1 MSGILD
7 DQLTARTIEYLEILQ
22 EECAEVIQAVSKIK
36 RFGLHSFNP
45 TDKKKVQN
53 IEHLITEVGDVIGMV
68 RLLTESELGSKHG
81 MNLESLSKAGEKKV
95 KKVAKYLQN

>member
-7 DQLTARTIEYLEILQ
+7 KQLSARTIEYLEILQ
-22 EECAEVIQAVSKIK
+22 EECSEVVQAVSKIK

-53 IEHLITEVGDVIGMV
+53 IDHLIIEIGDVIGMV
-68 RLLTESELGSKHG
+68 RLLTESELGFNHG
-81 MNLESLSKAGEKKV
+81 LNLENISKAGEKKV